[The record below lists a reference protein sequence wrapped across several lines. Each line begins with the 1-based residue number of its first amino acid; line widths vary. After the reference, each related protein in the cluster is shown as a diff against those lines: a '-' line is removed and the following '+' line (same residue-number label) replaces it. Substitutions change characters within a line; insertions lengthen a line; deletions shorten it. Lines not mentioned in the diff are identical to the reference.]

1 VAVLGGSGYDGGI
14 HSTPQPMFSEELD
27 KLRILHE
34 EGELTDEEYALAK
47 DQLLRNSGSRAIEP
61 REPGARQPLL
71 GMTPSTYC
79 IIMQLS
85 QYAGYLV
92 PLAGFAVPIAMW
104 LIGRDDD
111 PMVDQHGREIMNWIV
126 SSLIYGF
133 AGVAVCFTIIGLVI
147 GIPALIILGVV
158 SFILPIVGAINAS
171 NNERCSY
178 PFNLRFFN

>member
-1 VAVLGGSGYDGGI
+1 
-14 HSTPQPMFSEELD
+14 MFSEELD

-85 QYAGYLV
+85 QYGGYV
-92 PLAGFAVPIAMW
+92 IPVAGFVFPIAMW

-111 PMVDQHGREIMNWIV
+111 PMVDQHGREILNWTV
-126 SSLIYGF
+126 SAIIYWSV
-133 AGVAVCFTIIGLVI
+133 AIAVCLTIIGLIV
-147 GIPALIILGVV
+147 GIPALLVLGVV
-158 SFILPIVGAINAS
+158 SFVLPIVGAINAS
-171 NNERCSY
+171 NNEHCRY
-178 PFNLRFFN
+178 PLTMRFF